1 MPATA
6 SRPSEFFSV
15 ARSTPDEPD
24 ARTPSQRRFARF
36 GWFMLAYTLMVI
48 LWGVFLRASGSGAG
62 CGVDWPSCGGVFVLS
77 AGAHHT
83 TLIEYAHRAS
93 DALLGVLL
101 LAQVVWA
108 FRAFKGKHPVR
119 FAVMGA
125 LFFTFV
131 ESWIGEK
138 LVVNG
143 YVAHS
148 LAPQRLGW
156 FVGHQVN
163 TLLLA
168 TAFALLAWFASGH
181 KKLQLRG
188 QGPMLFLVLAMLVG
202 ALGLSV
208 TGAASALGDTI
219 YPATSHL
226 EVMQKALLPT
236 ANTVMKARPAH
247 PYTAVVVAMLLCL
260 GAGLLNHLRPS
271 PNTRRFATY
280 VWGCLGLQMII
291 GLASVALLA
300 PIGMQVLHNLGA
312 DLLWLSI
319 VLLGAAS
326 LAEGVPQVEVE
337 HIPLAVLAGAKPKL
351 SDFVALTKPRVIS
364 LLLFT
369 TLAGLF
375 IAAGG
380 WPGHGFGHG
389 LWLILATG
397 LGLYA
402 AAGASN
408 AINMVCERDLDVRME
423 RTASRPTVTEKIHP
437 RTALWFAFALE
448 AFSFGILWASS
459 NLLAATLA
467 LAGLVVYV
475 NVYTLLLKRRTW
487 SNIVIGGAAGAFPPL
502 VGFAAASGQ
511 LSYLA
516 WVCFALVFVWTP
528 VHFWALAILIKDDY
542 AKAGVPMLPVVK
554 GDRYTVTQIGWY
566 ALVTV
571 ACSFL
576 PLLPTMGAA
585 GWGYA
590 VAMVVLN
597 GLLARGCVRLSQQID
612 RPRASSLFHYS
623 MIYLALSFLALA
635 IDRSGRWVESLV
647 VLGVAAGFYFW
658 KAPKQ
663 LASVLNWFGSLLS
676 KPQLS

>member
-1 MPATA
+1 MPALV
-6 SRPSEFFSV
+6 SRPPEFFV
-15 ARSTPDEPD
+15 AGRMDFDEPD
-24 ARTPSQRRFARF
+24 ARTPSQRRFARY
-36 GWFMLAYTLMVI
+36 GWFLLAYTLIVI
-48 LWGVFLRASGSGAG
+48 LWGVFLRASGSGDG
-62 CGVDWPSCGGVFVLS
+62 CGVDWPSCGGTFVLH
-77 AGAHHT
+77 AGAHHKT
-83 TLIEYAHRAS
+83 FIEYAHRAS
-93 DALLGVLL
+93 DMLLGVLL
-101 LAQVVWA
+101 LVQLVWA
-108 FRAFKGKHPVR
+108 FVAFKGRHPVR
-119 FAVMGA
+119 FAVVGA

-131 ESWIGEK
+131 ESWIGKK
-138 LVVNG
+138 LVNLG
-143 YVAHS
+143 YVAYSH
-148 LAPQRLGW
+148 APERLGW

-168 TAFALLAWFASGH
+168 TAFALTAWFASGA
-181 KKLQLRG
+181 KPLRLRG
-188 QGPMLFLVLAMLVG
+188 QGPMLFIVLAMLVG
-202 ALGLSV
+202 ALGLSI

-226 EVMQKALLPT
+226 DVMQHALLPNAT
-236 ANTVMKARPAH
+236 TVMKARPAH
-247 PYTAVVVAMLLCL
+247 PYTAVVVAMFLAL
-260 GAGLLNHLRPS
+260 GAGLLAHLRPTPAS
-271 PNTRRFATY
+271 RRFAAW
-280 VWGCLGLQMII
+280 VWGCLGLQMMI

-300 PIGMQVLHNLGA
+300 PIWMQVLHNLGA

-326 LAEGVPQVEVE
+326 LAQGVRQVEVE
-337 HIPLAVLAGAKPKL
+337 HIPLAVLAGAKPALK
-351 SDFVALTKPRVIS
+351 DFVALTKPRVIS

-375 IAAGG
+375 IASGG
-380 WPGHGFGHG
+380 WPGHSFGHG
-389 LWLILATG
+389 LWLIVATG
-397 LGLYA
+397 AGLYA

-437 RTALWFAFALE
+437 RTALWFAFVLE
-448 AFSFGILWASS
+448 AFSFAILWASS

-511 LSYLA
+511 LSHLA

-554 GDRYTVTQIGWY
+554 GDRYTVTQMGWY
-566 ALVTV
+566 AIVTV
-571 ACSFL
+571 ACSFA
-576 PLLPTMGAA
+576 PLLLGA
-585 GWGYA
+585 GWGYGA
-590 VAMVVLN
+590 AMVVLN
-597 GLLARGCVRLSQQID
+597 ALLARGWVRLSQQID

-623 MIYLALSFLALA
+623 MIYLALLFLALA
-635 IDRSGRWVESLV
+635 VDSSGRWIESLL
-647 VLGVAAGFYFW
+647 VLGVSAGLYFW
-658 KAPKQ
+658 KSPKQ